1 MSVGKVVGVLV
12 GILVIFWIIS
22 SPATAAATVNAI
34 LADLATAGQAV
45 ILFFRNVF
53 V

>member
-1 MSVGKVVGVLV
+1 MSVGRVVGVLV

-22 SPATAAATVNAI
+22 SPATAAHTVNTI
-34 LADLATAGQAV
+34 LAGLASAGASV
-45 ILFFRNVF
+45 ILFLRGV